1 MTRGPDCLQQH
12 GIKSL
17 NDDRYAL
24 ERYKVSRKIAAVVAD
39 LPIEIRKK
47 VKS

>member
-1 MTRGPDCLQQH
+1 MNRGPDCLQQH

-24 ERYKVSRKIAAVVAD
+24 EKIVSRKIAVVVAD
-39 LPIEIRKK
+39 LPIEIRKNA
-47 VKS
+47 KS